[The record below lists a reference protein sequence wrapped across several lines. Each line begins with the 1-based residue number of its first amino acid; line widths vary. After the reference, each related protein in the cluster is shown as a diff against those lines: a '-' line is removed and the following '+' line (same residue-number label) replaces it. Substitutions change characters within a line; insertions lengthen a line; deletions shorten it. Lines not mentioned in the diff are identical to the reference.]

1 MPLQFAT
8 AILTMLVCDKY
19 DKFLTVLHLPT
30 FDVLLDKNL
39 CDFVIQVSPLTLITL
54 IKTPLMWDQQD

>member
-1 MPLQFAT
+1 
-8 AILTMLVCDKY
+8 MLVCDKY

-39 CDFVIQVSPLTLITL
+39 CDFVIQVSKSPLS
-54 IKTPLMWDQQD
+54 PLLPL